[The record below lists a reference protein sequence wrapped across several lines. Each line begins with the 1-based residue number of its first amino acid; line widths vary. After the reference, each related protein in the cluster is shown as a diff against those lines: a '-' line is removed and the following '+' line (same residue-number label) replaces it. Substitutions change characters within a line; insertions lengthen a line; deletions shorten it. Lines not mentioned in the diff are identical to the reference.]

1 MSQATFL
8 NRQALYLRPDPARVV
23 VRPFKP
29 ATEPRDLNP
38 TDKTRANHIVDRVLA
53 LDPEAAAS
61 QLADVLEN
69 FQGRH
74 RNLLETF
81 EAAPTKW
88 KRRSLAHCTF
98 SEVQRQL
105 VGAYFLNE
113 YSFEA
118 SALFNPSIV
127 PHPDQSGAP
136 KGGLRFILSL
146 RAVGEGHVSSLT
158 FRSGTIAADGSVTV
172 DPTARLASSP
182 RIEHRTAGPIGDEVE
197 VVFKPEEDIS
207 ERVIFPVTA
216 SQSNGIEDA
225 RFVEF
230 NDGGRKTYYATY
242 TAYSGRAIR
251 SELIETSDFLSF
263 RMSPLHGAAARN
275 KGMALFP
282 RKIDGKYAMIARQDN
297 ENLYLIYSDDLYTLG
312 WRSGDPEAAISLGV
326 RADRQLRIADRAGRG
341 LAAADPRRR
350 PGAEIFDRRGAARQ
364 ERSVQGAGAFARAA
378 GAARAVRARR
388 LCPQRRLYLRGDGA
402 QRSDHPAL
410 RGLRHLLQLRDDQ
423 DCRADAGDVLNTEVA
438 RCGLHTSKESPMA
451 RETSYFVQAF
461 NAGRGGNLKAD
472 APIACKTETGAL
484 RTAERLALSKLGRR
498 RLLVHRRSRDGRL

>member
-1 MSQATFL
+1 MLEATFL
-8 NRQALYLRPDPARVV
+8 NRQALHLRPDPARVI

-38 TDKTRANHIVDRVLA
+38 TDKRRANHIVDRVLA
-53 LDPEAAAS
+53 LDSEAAAN

-81 EAAPTKW
+81 ESRADEMEEALAA
-88 KRRSLAHCTF
+88 HGTF
-98 SEVQRQL
+98 SKIQRQL
-105 VGAYFLNE
+105 IGAYFLNE

-127 PHPDQSGAP
+127 PHPDQSEAP

-158 FRSGTIAADGSVTV
+158 FRAGTIAADGSLIV

-182 RIEHRTAGPIGDEVE
+182 RIGYRRSGSIGDDVE
-197 VVFKPEEDIS
+197 VIFKPDEDIS
-207 ERVIFPVTA
+207 ERVILPVTE

-230 NDGGRKTYYATY
+230 NDGSRKTYYATY

-251 SELIETSDFLSF
+251 SELIETSDFISF

-282 RKIDGKYAMIARQDN
+282 RKINGKYAMIARQDN
-297 ENLYLIYSDDLYTLG
+297 ENLYLIYSDDLYRWDDGQAILKPQFPWEFVQIGNCGSPIELDEG
-312 WRSGDPEAAISLGV
+312 WLLLTHGV
-326 RADRQLRIADRAGRG
+326 GPVRKYSI
-341 LAAADPRRR
+341 
-350 PGAEIFDRRGAARQ
+350 GAA
-364 ERSVQGAGAFARAA
+364 
-378 GAARAVRARR
+378 
-388 LCPQRRLYLRGDGA
+388 LLDK
-402 QRSDHPAL
+402 SDPFK
-410 RGLRHLLQLRDDQ
+410 
-423 DCRADAGDVLNTEVA
+423 VLA
-438 RCGLHTSKESPMA
+438 
-451 RETSYFVQAF
+451 
-461 NAGRGGNLKAD
+461 
-472 APIACKTETGAL
+472 
-484 RTAERLALSKLGRR
+484 
-498 RLLVHRRSRDGRL
+498 RSREPLLRPEPSEREGYVPNVVYTCGAMRHNDQIILPYAVSDTFSNFATIKISTLMQAMKS